1 MNNLDS
7 KLSNES
13 VRNVHTLIQKIEWA
27 CADIQLKINECLN
40 PTPGAIADF
49 SVTTAEKVDSDFVDV
64 IILNIDKIKNHLDDL
79 KNALSQKVITDVDAI
94 NVIVDALRTTSG
106 TLQEFLLSNNFNK
119 NTFEM
124 PIMEI
129 QSAIDQI
136 FEEVALVEYAK

>member
-1 MNNLDS
+1 
-7 KLSNES
+7 
-13 VRNVHTLIQKIEWA
+13 
-27 CADIQLKINECLN
+27 
-40 PTPGAIADF
+40 
-49 SVTTAEKVDSDFVDV
+49 VDSDFVDV